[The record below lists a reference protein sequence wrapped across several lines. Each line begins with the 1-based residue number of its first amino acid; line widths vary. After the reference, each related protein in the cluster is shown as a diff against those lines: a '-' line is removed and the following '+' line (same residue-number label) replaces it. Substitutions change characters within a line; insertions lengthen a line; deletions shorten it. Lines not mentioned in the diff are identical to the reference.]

1 MRAWHLLCIL
11 WLSITL
17 GALLLLGSVSSGSS
31 SHMRGGSPWPLH
43 PARPQRPSPP
53 SPQRAVH
60 RAAAAP
66 DGCPLVHTADP
77 ADPTT
82 YAPATQSTQWAAV
95 HCSPS
100 TICAPRPFE
109 AAFPRAMLLS
119 DAGARA
125 VDLEAWNAQGAAPVV
140 AEPRRELAWA
150 TPPRAHV
157 TTRATTTRRTRR
169 ATGCTSRHYAP
180 TPGETL
186 MRPLASPQ
194 TDQPGHG
201 DHGAAARPP
210 QQSSRQPQRERWRAA
225 VIRLVQAGRTIRL
238 HPYACRV

>member
-1 MRAWHLLCIL
+1 MAPAEAVLVQKGVKCGRFRFRTASCAPPPSPPGDGSGAACCHASHTRLYANAHGQRMRAWHLLH
-11 WLSITL
+11 TL
-17 GALLLLGSVSSGSS
+17 ALHHSRGSLGSVSSGSS

-150 TPPRAHV
+150 TPPR
-157 TTRATTTRRTRR
+157 
-169 ATGCTSRHYAP
+169 
-180 TPGETL
+180 TP
-186 MRPLASPQ
+186 RPCPCPSPELC
-194 TDQPGHG
+194 P
-201 DHGAAARPP
+201 
-210 QQSSRQPQRERWRAA
+210 
-225 VIRLVQAGRTIRL
+225 
-238 HPYACRV
+238 